1 MTKWIDRLDQIQA
14 RADAATPGPWMAG
27 SHYGDPYVSVGALL
41 HEIDYLLTETGC
53 EQGFRYADFIATASK
68 DVPEMLEALQRI
80 AALNTGNNR
89 ELYGVDFEAGMAKA
103 LWMVRAAMAHAL
115 HVDMMD

>member
-1 MTKWIDRLDQIQA
+1 MGINERLKEIEA
-14 RADAATPGPWMAG
+14 RLERATPGPWRAPDYHPHSGFGVTTEAG
-27 SHYGDPYVSVGALL
+27 SWIG
-41 HEIDYLLTETGC
+41 
-53 EQGFRYADFIATASK
+53 EQMSPTDADFIAAARK

-80 AALNTGNNR
+80 ATLNTGNNR

-103 LWMVRAAMAHAL
+103 LWMVRAAMAQAF